1 MGAGASGLWARARCP
16 PNERVRHKKKE
27 RTTHLALSSFGLLLS
42 PLFPPRAAPRA
53 VGGSPAHP
61 PTHLVSCNN
70 APPLSTRALGPFSA
84 PRTAHAAALCQQM
97 PPRLAAAAA
106 DPGPRP
112 RLLLATAHPDD
123 EALFFVPALLGVGRG
138 GGPLADVAVVD
149 VVCLS
154 TGA

>member
-1 MGAGASGLWARARCP
+1 
-16 PNERVRHKKKE
+16 
-27 RTTHLALSSFGLLLS
+27 
-42 PLFPPRAAPRA
+42 
-53 VGGSPAHP
+53 
-61 PTHLVSCNN
+61 
-70 APPLSTRALGPFSA
+70 
-84 PRTAHAAALCQQM
+84 M